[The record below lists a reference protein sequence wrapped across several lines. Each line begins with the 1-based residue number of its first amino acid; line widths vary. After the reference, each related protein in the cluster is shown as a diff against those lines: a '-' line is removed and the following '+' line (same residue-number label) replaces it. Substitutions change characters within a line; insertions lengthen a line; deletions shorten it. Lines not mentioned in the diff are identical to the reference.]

1 VQEGRTRDPSLS
13 TRDPS
18 LSARDPSLSARDPS
32 LSARDPSLDQDTAGH
47 TLLRKMSGSSV
58 LPAIELC
65 GITKRFGPVDV
76 LSDVDLSLYPGR
88 VHSLAGENGAGKS
101 TLVKILGG
109 IYQPDSGR
117 ILRDGIET
125 AITDAA
131 DARRQ
136 GIAVIHQHPAVFPDL
151 SVAENV
157 FVGRQPRTMSGID
170 WPAMRRRAQELLAGL
185 QIDIDSGLPVKMLSI
200 AERQAVEIA
209 KALSI
214 DAKVLVMDEP
224 TSTISR
230 REVDRLFEIVER
242 LKAQGVAIL
251 FISHFIDEIL
261 GLGDE
266 VTILRS
272 GKRVM
277 TGPTADLTPA
287 QTVRQMIGTE
297 PSAFFPKEETRIG
310 APAVSVHGLS
320 GAGFVKDVTF
330 EVLAGEILG
339 FFGLVGAGRSEV
351 AQMLFGITPPDQG
364 EIRLNDQVVRLRSS
378 KDAMRL
384 GISLVPEDRHQQGL
398 VLPFPIRANET
409 LPILRQLS
417 NTLGLVDRAKE
428 NEIAQKFT
436 AQMRVIAQGVEQLTS
451 TLSGGNQQKVLIGK
465 WLIPAPEVLILD
477 QPTRGV
483 DVGAKAE
490 IHRIISH
497 LAAQGLAVILI
508 SDDAQE
514 VIGMADRILVFRG
527 GRIVAESGRAS
538 FDREAMLLAAAQ
550 AAREEAEDKVQMDQ
564 VTDEREL
571 VPIGADRGRE
581 RVVGGRGWV
590 RQMMRIRELGLVAA
604 LLLIGLGITLREPRF
619 LDGANLEQVALSAT
633 LVCIVSLGEALVI
646 IARQIDLSVGAIV
659 AASAF
664 VAADWLQQHP
674 DGSILFVFLIGCL
687 VGGALGAFN
696 ALLVTGF
703 RIPAIVATLGTLA
716 MYRGGVIVLA
726 GGRQISATVL
736 PDSYGFIAR
745 AHFAGLPILVWLAV
759 LLTIGFGLAA
769 RYTRIGRNFYAL
781 GSNQES
787 AKFAGISEQRHIALL
802 FVVSGL
808 LCGLV
813 GVLWGAR
820 FGTVDAVIAPELHFQ
835 AISAAVVGGVSI
847 FGGSGSVY
855 GAALGAVIFAVLQNG
870 IQLLG
875 INRFWLQ
882 AVLGAAIVVTVLFYS
897 QLAKRA
903 EGIERRSRF
912 TGHLRSQ
919 FRR

>member
-1 VQEGRTRDPSLS
+1 V
-13 TRDPS
+13 
-18 LSARDPSLSARDPS
+18 A
-32 LSARDPSLDQDTAGH
+32 
-47 TLLRKMSGSSV
+47 
-58 LPAIELC
+58 PAIELS

-76 LSDVDLSLYPGR
+76 LSNVDLSLYPGR

-117 ILRDGIET
+117 ILRDGAET
-125 AITDAA
+125 SITDAA

-157 FVGRQPRTMSGID
+157 FVGRQPRGVSGID
-170 WPAMRRRAQELLAGL
+170 WTAMTRRAQELLAGL
-185 QIDIDSGLPVKMLSI
+185 QIDIEPGLPVKLLSI

-224 TSTISR
+224 TSTISS

-242 LKAQGVAIL
+242 LKGQGVAIL

-277 TGPTADLTPA
+277 TGPTAELTPA

-297 PSAFFPKEETRIG
+297 PSAFFPKEQTRIG
-310 APAVSVHGLS
+310 EAVVSVSGLS
-320 GAGFVKDVTF
+320 GAGFVEDVSF
-330 EVLAGEILG
+330 EVRAGEILG

-364 EIRLNDQVVRLRSS
+364 EIRLNNQVVRLRSS
-378 KDAMRL
+378 RDAMRL

-409 LPILRQLS
+409 LPILRRLA
-417 NTLGLVDRAKE
+417 NGLGLVDRVKE
-428 NEIAQKFT
+428 NAIAQRVT
-436 AQMRVIAQGVEQLTS
+436 GQMRVVASGVEQLTD

-465 WLIPAPEVLILD
+465 WLIPAPRVLILD

-490 IHRIISH
+490 IHRIISN

-550 AAREEAEDKVQMDQ
+550 AAREIRSA
-564 VTDEREL
+564 DEGKRE
-571 VPIGADRGRE
+571 PNRGR
-581 RVVGGRGWV
+581 GGANGWV
-590 RQMMRIRELGLVAA
+590 SKLMRVRELGLVVA

-633 LVCIVSLGEALVI
+633 LVCIVALGEALVI
-646 IARQIDLSVGAIV
+646 IARQIDLSVGAMV
-659 AASAF
+659 ATSAF

-674 DGSILFVFLIGCL
+674 DGSIWVVFLIGCL

-736 PDSYGFIAR
+736 PDSYGAIAR
-745 AHFAGLPILVWLAV
+745 AHFAGMPALVWLA
-759 LLTIGFGLAA
+759 LLFTIGIGLAA
-769 RYTRIGRNFYAL
+769 RFTRTGRNFYAL

-787 AKFAGISEQRHIALL
+787 AKFAGINERRHIALL
-802 FVVSGL
+802 FVLSGL

-835 AISAAVVGGVSI
+835 AISAVVVGGVSI

-855 GAALGAVIFAVLQNG
+855 GAALGAIIFAVLQNG

-897 QLAKRA
+897 QLARRA
-903 EGIERRSRF
+903 EGVERRSRL
-912 TGHLRSQ
+912 TGQLR
-919 FRR
+919 RRFWR

>member
-1 VQEGRTRDPSLS
+1 MG
-13 TRDPS
+13 
-18 LSARDPSLSARDPS
+18 
-32 LSARDPSLDQDTAGH
+32 DPSLDQDTAGGH
-47 TLLRKMSGSSV
+47 TLLRKTSGSSV
-58 LPAIELC
+58 VPAIELC
-65 GITKRFGPVDV
+65 GITKRFGPADV
-76 LSDVDLSLYPGR
+76 LSNVDLSLYPGR

-109 IYQPDSGR
+109 IYQPDNGR

-125 AITDAA
+125 VITDAA

-157 FVGRQPRTMSGID
+157 FVGRQPRAMSGID
-170 WPAMRRRAQELLAGL
+170 WAAMTRRARELLAGL
-185 QIDIDSGLPVKMLSI
+185 QIDIDPGLPVKLLSI

-230 REVDRLFEIVER
+230 REVDRLFEIVGR

-297 PSAFFPKEETRIG
+297 PSAFFPKEESRIG
-310 APAVSVHGLS
+310 APVVSVHGLS

-330 EVLAGEILG
+330 EVCSGEILG

-351 AQMLFGITPPDQG
+351 AQMLFGITPPDEG

-436 AQMRVIAQGVEQLTS
+436 GQMRVVARGVEQLTS

-465 WLIPAPEVLILD
+465 WLIPAPRILILD

-550 AAREEAEDKVQMDQ
+550 AAREIKSADFTDYADLGGEGKKEAEEA
-564 VTDEREL
+564 TGEN
-571 VPIGADRGRE
+571 RGRGRR
-581 RVVGGRGWV
+581 RVRAVASGWLSKL
-590 RQMMRIRELGLVAA
+590 MRVRELGLVVA

-619 LDGANLEQVALSAT
+619 LEGANLEQVALSAT
-633 LVCIVSLGEALVI
+633 LVCIVALGEALVI

-659 AASAF
+659 ATSAF

-674 DGSILFVFLIGCL
+674 NGSILFVFLIGCL

-745 AHFAGLPILVWLAV
+745 AHFAGVPVLVWLAI
-759 LLTIGFGLAA
+759 LFTIGFGVIA
-769 RYTRIGRNFYAL
+769 RYTRVGRNFYAL

-802 FVVSGL
+802 FVISGL

-912 TGHLRSQ
+912 TAQLRRQ

>member
-1 VQEGRTRDPSLS
+1 V
-13 TRDPS
+13 
-18 LSARDPSLSARDPS
+18 
-32 LSARDPSLDQDTAGH
+32 
-47 TLLRKMSGSSV
+47 
-58 LPAIELC
+58 PAIELC

-76 LSDVDLSLYPGR
+76 LSNVDLSLYPGR

-109 IYQPDSGR
+109 IHQPDGGR
-117 ILRDGIET
+117 ILRDGVET
-125 AITDAA
+125 TITDAA
-131 DARRQ
+131 AARRQ

-157 FVGRQPRTMSGID
+157 FVGRQPRGISGID
-170 WPAMRRRAQELLAGL
+170 WSAMTRRARQLLAGL
-185 QIDIDSGLPVKMLSI
+185 QIDIDPGLPVKLLSI

-209 KALSI
+209 KALST
-214 DAKVLVMDEP
+214 DARVLVMDEP

-242 LKAQGVAIL
+242 LKGQGVAIL

-261 GLGDE
+261 GVGDE

-272 GKRVM
+272 GQRVM

-287 QTVRQMIGTE
+287 QTVRHMIGAE
-297 PSAFFPKEETRIG
+297 PSAFFPKEEAPIG
-310 APAVSVHGLS
+310 EPVVSVRGLS
-320 GAGFVKDVTF
+320 GAGFVEDVTF
-330 EVLAGEILG
+330 EVCAGEILG

-351 AQMLFGITPPDQG
+351 AQMLFGITTPDQG
-364 EIRLNDQVVRLRSS
+364 EVRLDNQIVRLASS
-378 KDAMRL
+378 RDAMRL

-417 NTLGLVDRAKE
+417 NGLGLVDRVKE
-428 NEIAQKFT
+428 NAIAQKFT
-436 AQMRVIAQGVEQLTS
+436 GQMRVVASGVEQLTN

-465 WLIPAPEVLILD
+465 WLIPAPRVLILD

-550 AAREEAEDKVQMDQ
+550 AANEDEKGAVEGDEAMVREEPRDE
-564 VTDEREL
+564 ERE
-571 VPIGADRGRE
+571 RGR
-581 RVVGGRGWV
+581 GRNAAHGWLNQV
-590 RQMMRIRELGLVAA
+590 MRFRELGLVVAV
-604 LLLIGLGITLREPRF
+604 LLIGLGITLREPRF
-619 LDGANLEQVALSAT
+619 LERANLEQVALSAT
-633 LVCIVSLGEALVI
+633 LVCIVALGEALVI
-646 IARQIDLSVGAIV
+646 IARQIDLSVGAMV
-659 AASAF
+659 ATSAF

-674 DGSILFVFLIGCL
+674 DGSILVVFLIGCL

-736 PDSYGFIAR
+736 PDSYGAIAR
-745 AHFAGLPILVWLAV
+745 ADFAGVPILVWLA
-759 LLTIGFGLAA
+759 LLFTIGFGLAA
-769 RYTRIGRNFYAL
+769 RFTRTGRNLYAL

-787 AKFAGISEQRHIALL
+787 AKFAGINERRHIALV
-802 FVVSGL
+802 FVLSGL

-835 AISAAVVGGVSI
+835 AISAVVVGGVSI

-855 GAALGAVIFAVLQNG
+855 GAALGAIIFAVLENG

-897 QLAKRA
+897 QLARRA
-903 EGIERRSRF
+903 EGAERRSRL
-912 TGHLRSQ
+912 TGHLRRP
-919 FRR
+919 FWR